1 MRCHGWFLYLML
13 VALWAVSQIVRFHG
27 TVDDDHVFHGSLN
40 ALAFLFFISVKE
52 FLKKKVEE
60 VLKMKETALD
70 S

>member
-1 MRCHGWFLYLML
+1 MAGFYTL
-13 VALWAVSQIVRFHG
+13 VALWAVSQTVMFHG
-27 TVDDDHVFHGSLN
+27 SVDNDHVFDGSLN
-40 ALAFLFFISVKE
+40 ALALLFFISVKE